1 MRYLSLAVLVVA
13 SFGIAVAHAAPNPE
27 VSEPIRA
34 ISSSAEID
42 FPDELVIKFEAEA
55 DAVITQITFFYQLG
69 RQKAT
74 IYGYPAFTPG
84 RSVTTEFRIK
94 TGGANFLP
102 TGVDI
107 EYYYVVRDAAGN
119 TFESER
125 FTIEYKDPAFD
136 WQRLQDG
143 GLVILWHDRSERDVE
158 RVLAGV
164 APRLEEVRS
173 LFGLADV
180 GMMKAV
186 IVNSSR
192 EARRS
197 FPFISQA
204 ATSGHV
210 YGGFAFGEL
219 GVFVLQGLDPDG
231 IIHETTHLLLDEA
244 VDSPLARVPSWLNE
258 GLSMYF
264 ESGRSFRESAL
275 AGADRDGDLL
285 PLRGMASQ
293 PGRPRDVGLFY
304 AKSENVVRYMMDTY
318 GSATMGALLG
328 AINDGRSIDAALR
341 QAYGVGLNE
350 LDRLWSA
357 HLAGET
363 AAPPPVDPRTSAT
376 TLIITGAIIIT
387 ASAIAF
393 RWLKR
398 ITTPSRS
405 SGP

>member
-1 MRYLSLAVLVVA
+1 MRYLSLAVLIVA
-13 SFGIAVAHAAPNPE
+13 FFGIGVAHAAPQPD

-42 FPDELVIKFEAEA
+42 FPDELIIKFEAEA
-55 DAVITQITFFYQLG
+55 DAIITRITFFYQLG

-74 IYGYPAFTPG
+74 IYGYPSFTPG
-84 RSVTTEFRIK
+84 TRVSTEFRIK

-119 TFESER
+119 TFESEH
-125 FTIEYKDPAFD
+125 FALEYKDPSFD
-136 WQRLQDG
+136 WQRIQQG
-143 GLVILWHDRSERDVE
+143 QTVILWHDRSERDVE
-158 RVLAGV
+158 RVLAEV
-164 APRLEEVRS
+164 APQVEEIKS

-180 GMMKAV
+180 GIMKAV

-210 YGGFAFGEL
+210 YGGFAFGEM
-219 GVFVLQGLDPDG
+219 GVFVLQGLDRDG
-231 IIHETTHLLLDEA
+231 IVHELTHLLLDEA

-258 GLSMYF
+258 GLAMYF
-264 ESGRSFRESAL
+264 ESGRSFRGSAL
-275 AGADRDGDLL
+275 ADADRDGDLL

-304 AKSENVVRYMMDTY
+304 AKSRNVVRYMMDAY
-318 GSATMGALLG
+318 GSAAMVALLG
-328 AINDGRSIDAALR
+328 AINDGGSIDAALR
-341 QAYGVGLNE
+341 QAYGIGLDE

-357 HLAGET
+357 QLAGET
-363 AAPPPVDPRTSAT
+363 AGPLPVDPRASAT
-376 TLIITGAIIIT
+376 TFIIAGAVIIT
-387 ASAIAF
+387 ATAIAF

-398 ITTPSRS
+398 LTTPSS
-405 SGP
+405 PG

>member
-13 SFGIAVAHAAPNPE
+13 LFGVAVAHAAPSPE
-27 VSEPIRA
+27 ASEPIRA

-42 FPDELVIKFEAEA
+42 FPDELIIKLEAEA
-55 DAVITQITFFYQLG
+55 DAVITQITFFYRLG
-69 RQKAT
+69 RQKVT
-74 IYGYPAFTPG
+74 IYGYPVFTRG
-84 RSVTTEFRIK
+84 RSVSTEFRIK

-102 TGVDI
+102 TGTDI

-125 FTIEYKDPAFD
+125 STIEYKDPAFD

-158 RVLAGV
+158 RVLAQV
-164 APRLEEVRS
+164 APRVEEVKS
-173 LFGLADV
+173 LFGLEDA
-180 GMMKAV
+180 GTMKAV
-186 IVNSSR
+186 IVNSRR
-192 EARRS
+192 EAQRS

-210 YGGFAFGEL
+210 YGGFAFGEM
-219 GVFVLQGLDPDG
+219 GVFVLQGLDANG
-231 IIHETTHLLLDEA
+231 IIHETSHLLLGEA

-264 ESGRSFRESAL
+264 ESGRGFGESAL
-275 AGADRDGDLL
+275 LGADRDGDLL

-293 PGRPRDVGLFY
+293 PGRPRDVSLFY
-304 AKSENVVRYMMDTY
+304 AKSQHVVRYMMDTY
-318 GSATMGALLG
+318 GDGAMAALLG
-328 AINDGRSIDAALR
+328 AINDGLSIDAALR

-350 LDRLWSA
+350 LDRQWSA
-357 HLAGET
+357 QLAGET
-363 AAPPPVDPRTSAT
+363 VGPSPIDPRSSAT
-376 TLIITGAIIIT
+376 TLIISGAVIVT
-387 ASAIAF
+387 ASAIVF

-398 ITTPSRS
+398 ITTPS
-405 SGP
+405 GP